1 MATSRKRPVA
11 SAEASFVKAPST
23 RAATRSTPPAGAAAL
38 ESASTDKPLRMRDL
52 VRLTGLPRETIHFYL
67 TQGLLPKPVKT
78 GRNTA
83 VYDHEHLD
91 RLQRI
96 KDLQE
101 RHFLPLR
108 AIKAV
113 LEEGTGGAFSD
124 EQQAMLRRVRASQM
138 PSSSRGASQD
148 VALTDLVP
156 SKISR
161 ADFDELK
168 RLGLVDV
175 KGRGRDAAVSSDDAR
190 ILECWAAVGKLL
202 EPDVQAMTPDVLAT
216 YGDAMDS
223 LVEREARV
231 LTRRYSHLSGERA
244 AELIEASEP
253 VVLQLL
259 AAFRRKKIAAL
270 LEGALPPRN

>member
-1 MATSRKRPVA
+1 
-11 SAEASFVKAPST
+11 
-23 RAATRSTPPAGAAAL
+23 
-38 ESASTDKPLRMRDL
+38 MRDL

-113 LEEGTGGAFSD
+113 LEEGAGGAFSE
-124 EQQAMLRRVRASQM
+124 EQQALLRRVRASQE
-138 PSSSRGASQD
+138 PSRSRDGSDD
-148 VALTDLVP
+148 VLLADLVP
-156 SKISR
+156 SKVSR
-161 ADFDELK
+161 ADLDAIQA
-168 RLGLVDV
+168 LGLVDV
-175 KGRGRDAAVSSDDAR
+175 KGRGRNAVVSADDAR
-190 ILECWAAVGKLL
+190 ILECWAVVGNLL
-202 EPDVQAMTPDVLAT
+202 QPQEQRLTPDVLTT
-216 YGDAMDS
+216 YGDAMDA
-223 LVEREARV
+223 LVEREARI
-231 LTRRYSHLSGERA
+231 LTRRYSHLPGERA

-253 VVLQLL
+253 VIVRLL

-270 LEGALPPRN
+270 LEGAAPPKS